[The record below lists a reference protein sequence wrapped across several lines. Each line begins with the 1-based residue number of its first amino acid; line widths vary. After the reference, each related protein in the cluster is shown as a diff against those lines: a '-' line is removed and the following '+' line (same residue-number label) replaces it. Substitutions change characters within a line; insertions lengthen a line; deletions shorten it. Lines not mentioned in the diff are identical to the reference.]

1 MTERRS
7 RRAVAPYGEERRGL
21 ANVGPGSGLNTIAG
35 NGWAGAALYG
45 RTGCGGVAAAWTDG
59 RGAAEGDDSAL
70 VGLRRRLSGKRAFT
84 RPPTQRPC
92 RSTTHLP
99 GPASSPRSTTPT

>member
-1 MTERRS
+1 MEKNAGRS
-7 RRAVAPYGEERRGL
+7 PRLVLVRAPTRRAGKR
-21 ANVGPGSGLNTIAG
+21 
-35 NGWAGAALYG
+35 WAVEALYG
-45 RTGCGGVAAAWTDG
+45 REGRGRVAAAWTDG
-59 RGAAEGDDSAL
+59 RGAAEGGDAAL

-84 RPPTQRPC
+84 RPPAQRPC